1 MIQKRIYWI
10 TVLVV
15 SIMLSAC
22 SETTSPPSSFS
33 TGIDPNGGSWK
44 TIVLSS
50 SSAITAPAPA
60 ANNSAATTSEIAQI
74 KSLQSSLS
82 AAQISDIEHW
92 DSSAVIRWNE
102 IARALV
108 IRHSTNPPM
117 ASRMYTLMSV
127 AQYDASVTVWKL
139 KYEYNRPAP
148 STLDASV
155 KTYSAVSDLP
165 TYPSDHAAIAA
176 ASASVLRSLYPND
189 VVWIDSLLAAHEASR
204 ISGGYNY
211 PSDITTGDSIG
222 LQVGEIILNGATSD
236 GSSATWS
243 GTIPA
248 GDSCWYSAQTPAA
261 SPLLPMWGDVKCWVI
276 TDMNAVAPAAPPAWN
291 SSAYLASLQEVRA
304 ISDTRTQGQIDTALE
319 WADGN
324 GTYTP
329 PGHWNAIAAQA
340 MLTRGWSTLRQA
352 RAMALMNMAMMD
364 AGVCCWKTKYIYWL
378 IRPSEA
384 DPKITLAVPLP
395 NFPSYCSGHSSFSAA
410 GAEVLDYLMPDM
422 KDRFDGWASAAAI
435 SRVYGGI
442 HYRFDSDAGLVMGK
456 KIGDLAVTRGKSD
469 GSD

>member
-1 MIQKRIYWI
+1 MTSSQLR
-10 TVLVV
+10 VLLFISVV
-15 SIMLSAC
+15 FVFSAC
-22 SETTSPPSSFS
+22 SESTSPPSQSS
-33 TGIDPNGGSWK
+33 IGVDPTGGSWK

-50 SSAITAPAPA
+50 SSAITAAAPA

-82 AAQISDIEHW
+82 LTQISDIERW

-102 IARALV
+102 IARQLV

-117 ASRMYTLMSV
+117 ASRAYTLMSV

-139 KYEYNRPAP
+139 KYAYNRPAP
-148 STLDASV
+148 SKLDASV
-155 KTYSAVSDLP
+155 KTYSTVSDLP
-165 TYPSDHAAIAA
+165 SYPSDHAAIAA

-222 LQVGEIILNGATSD
+222 LQVGEIILSGATSD
-236 GSSATWS
+236 GSDAAWS
-243 GTIPA
+243 GTIPT

-261 SPLLPMWGDVKCWVI
+261 PPLLPMWGDVKCWVI
-276 TDMNAVAPAAPPAWN
+276 TDMNAVSPAPPPSWN

-304 ISDTRTQGQIDTALE
+304 ISDTRTQGQIDTAIQ

-364 AGVCCWKTKYIYWL
+364 AGVCCWKMKYVYWL

-384 DPKITLAVPLP
+384 DSKITLAVPLP

-410 GAEVLDYLMPDM
+410 GAEVLDYLLPDM
-422 KDRFDGWASAAAI
+422 KVQFDGWASAAAI

-456 KIGDLAVTRGKSD
+456 KIGDLAVARGKSD